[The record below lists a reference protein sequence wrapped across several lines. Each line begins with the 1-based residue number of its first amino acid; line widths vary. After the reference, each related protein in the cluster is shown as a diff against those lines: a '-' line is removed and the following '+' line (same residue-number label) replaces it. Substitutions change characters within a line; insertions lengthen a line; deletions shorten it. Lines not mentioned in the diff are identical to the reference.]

1 MNRNRFLAL
10 AMAGA
15 MTLAAATPAFAEES
29 ADGTTKVRLAV
40 KETTYDLVVPATL
53 DVTSSGYNAFA
64 EGVTVKNLT
73 NGTGVISIDVTAA
86 STNGWKLKDDT
97 SSDEISYKLAANDA
111 QDTEKTTYSF
121 TDTTAMATT
130 TGETVAC
137 GVNVSDYSSAAAGDY
152 SDIITWTA
160 KVKKTTTTEVTLY
173 SGSSS
178 EWWLSESGF
187 RSGIYQ
193 SYTTDGVTYTPEG
206 CDLYSDTGFL
216 NGTFSTASGVI
227 TKIVIEA
234 TSSGGVSTAAAA
246 SGSWTTATA
255 GGKTTATWEG
265 VAATSVIFTGNFY
278 GEPVKVVVT
287 VES

>member
-97 SSDEISYKLAANDA
+97 SSDEISYKLAADDA

-121 TDTTAMATT
+121 TDTAAMAAT

-160 KVKKTTTTEVTLY
+160 KVKKTTTTEVTLC
-173 SGSSS
+173 SGTGGGNWSAEFTSN
-178 EWWLSESGF
+178 
-187 RSGIYQ
+187 
-193 SYTTDGVTYTPEG
+193 SYTKDGVTYTYKSYDDYG
-206 CDLYSDTGFL
+206 SKGFVD
-216 NGTFSTASGVI
+216 GTFKTDSGVI
-227 TKIVIEA
+227 TKIVI
-234 TSSGGVSTAAAA
+234 TTTKSGEGGCAANA
-246 SGSWTTATA
+246 SGEGWSTATA
-255 GGKTTATWEG
+255 GSTTTATWSGTAAGE
-265 VAATSVIFTGNFY
+265 VAFTGNFY
-278 GEPVKVVVT
+278 GDTISVIVT
-287 VES
+287 VER